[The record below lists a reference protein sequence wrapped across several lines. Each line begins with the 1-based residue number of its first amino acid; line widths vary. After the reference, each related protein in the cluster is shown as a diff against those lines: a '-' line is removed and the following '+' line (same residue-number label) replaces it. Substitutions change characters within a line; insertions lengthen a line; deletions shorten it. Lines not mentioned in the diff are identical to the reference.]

1 MAGGCSEEVFLVGAV
16 QVDVAGF
23 CVGVFGIDAVQP
35 EDACLNVIRGVFGGS
50 DSSGGFATDENFA
63 GGRVVAVFLADDEAS
78 GGGAVAAGAFTE
90 SEL

>member
-1 MAGGCSEEVFLVGAV
+1 
-16 QVDVAGF
+16 
-23 CVGVFGIDAVQP
+23 
-35 EDACLNVIRGVFGGS
+35 LNVIRGVFGGS

-63 GGRVVAVFLADDEAS
+63 GGRVVAVFLADDETS

>member
-23 CVGVFGIDAVQP
+23 RVGVFGIDAVQP